1 MNAQAQTTDE
11 PVRQPPNQML
21 KPRDHVSWSTMASF
35 FFFCFLEGKNPTNL
49 ISHSLTFIHH
59 SHKKNEKKNMVGTPD

>member
-35 FFFCFLEGKNPTNL
+35 FFFFAFWK
-49 ISHSLTFIHH
+49 
-59 SHKKNEKKNMVGTPD
+59 EKIQQI